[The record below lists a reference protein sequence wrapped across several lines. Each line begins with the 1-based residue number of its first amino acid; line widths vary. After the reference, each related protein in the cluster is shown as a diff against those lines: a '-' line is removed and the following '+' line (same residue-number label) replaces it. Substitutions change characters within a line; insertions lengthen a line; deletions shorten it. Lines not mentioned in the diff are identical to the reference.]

1 MYVRLKFTEYLKDK
15 LERLI
20 PSKINLEEGSSV
32 SQLIDKLRSI
42 LGKSDF
48 EQLFTGVA
56 IVVNGKLVSKS
67 EIRTRTL
74 SDGDEVIFHSSSWRR
89 MTAKIS

>member
-1 MYVRLKFTEYLKDK
+1 MYVRLKFTGYLKDK

-48 EQLFTGVA
+48 EQFFTGVA
-56 IVVNGKLVSKS
+56 IVVNGKFVSKS
-67 EIRTRTL
+67 ENRTRTL
-74 SDGDEVIFHSSSWRR
+74 SDGDEVIF
-89 MTAKIS
+89 IPLVGGG